1 MTEQFPSLGVERVS
15 FVLNGNTF
23 TDEPP
28 GETAMNQ
35 GIVDTSAITTL
46 TFDVV
51 GTVIDF
57 ETGILEWW
65 RPHLEGQGIRIDDA
79 GILAAF
85 AEAEDRLQRQRP
97 DLPFTDM
104 LPLIYRDLAET
115 WALNGGEEAAGDF
128 QSSIAHWPAFPD
140 SEEAL
145 RTLSQ
150 HFRLVAMTN
159 ADAWAT
165 RAMNRTVGNLF
176 DDQVTCDE
184 VGVNKPDQRFFQYV
198 LDRIGVAK
206 EEVLHFAQSQYH
218 DIGGAKRFGLTT
230 AWVERRHGKEGGGAT
245 PEVGERTEPD
255 IHVHSLAE
263 LAEFLRQE

>member
-1 MTEQFPSLGVERVS
+1 
-15 FVLNGNTF
+15 
-23 TDEPP
+23 
-28 GETAMNQ
+28 MNQ
-35 GIVDTSAITTL
+35 GSVDTSAITTL

-65 RPHLEGQGIRIDDA
+65 RPHLEGQGIRIEDA

-104 LPLIYRDLAET
+104 LPLIYRGLAET
-115 WALNGGEEAAGDF
+115 WALNGDEEAAGDF

-145 RTLSQ
+145 RTLGQ

-165 RAMNRTVGNLF
+165 RAMNRTVGNVF

-184 VGVNKPDQRFFQYV
+184 VGVNKPDQRCGTTGTLIKNRCRYLYKNCLFRCLKWIHWFHSIKAPR
-198 LDRIGVAK
+198 LNTG
-206 EEVLHFAQSQYH
+206 
-218 DIGGAKRFGLTT
+218 FGHL
-230 AWVERRHGKEGGGAT
+230 A
-245 PEVGERTEPD
+245 
-255 IHVHSLAE
+255 VHQA
-263 LAEFLRQE
+263 

>member
-1 MTEQFPSLGVERVS
+1 MS
-15 FVLNGNTF
+15 
-23 TDEPP
+23 
-28 GETAMNQ
+28 Q
-35 GIVDTSAITTL
+35 GKVDMEVITTL

-65 RPHLEGQGIRIDDA
+65 RPYLEEQGVQVSDA

-85 AEAEDRLQRQRP
+85 AAAEDRLQRHRP

-104 LPLIYRDLAET
+104 LPLIYHDLAAT
-115 WALNGGEEAAGDF
+115 WALSGGEGAAGDF
-128 QSSIAHWPAFPD
+128 QNSIAHWPAFPD

-145 RTLSQ
+145 RTLGQ

-263 LAEFLRQE
+263 LAEKLVVHDQ